1 MKLEQLEISCSLLTD
16 KIYLGKPNKKGDTF
30 LEKIDITA
38 KATGAVI
45 QSLGEGT
52 KTLTFGNGAKYRITI
67 EKLTEN
73 CQEVELCDNR

>member
-1 MKLEQLEISCSLLTD
+1 MKLDQLEISCSLLTN
-16 KIYLGKPNKKGDTF
+16 KIYLGRPNKKGNEF

-52 KTLTFGNGAKYRITI
+52 KTLTFGNGSKYKITI
-67 EKLTEN
+67 EKLTEEG
-73 CQEVELCDNR
+73 QEVEFCDNR

>member
-1 MKLEQLEISCSLLTD
+1 MKLDQLKISCSLLTD
-16 KIYLGKPNKKGDTF
+16 KIYLGRPNKKGNAF
-30 LEKIDITA
+30 LEKIDITT

-67 EKLTEN
+67 EKLTKEG
-73 CQEVELCDNR
+73 QEVELIE

>member
-1 MKLEQLEISCSLLTD
+1 MKLDQLEISCSLLTD
-16 KIYLGKPNKKGDTF
+16 KIYLGRPNKKGNAF

-52 KTLTFGNGAKYRITI
+52 KTLTFGNGAKYQITI
-67 EKLTEN
+67 EKLTEED
-73 CQEVELCDNR
+73 QEVELINEK